1 MKNYTITPY
10 IRVAWDNFCMQND
23 WYIPPRV
30 IFDYEIICLMQGEIE
45 LMVDEEYYK
54 VFPGDFIIIRP
65 MQRHSIRSIGKDF
78 VRQPHV
84 HFDLQEDE
92 YSEMVYISFKDLK
105 DINPTE
111 YKFFRKDILADICP
125 NMPSVLRTARSK
137 KISELLLGIIEEKDK
152 RMVYSDIQANGLFL
166 QMLSMLLREADQVGE
181 HEKNAENDVAWK
193 AQQYLTSNLN
203 RNISLDELSEQ
214 IHVSKYYLSHKFKEI
229 FGVSPKQYHMD
240 SRIDYAKKMLTNT
253 QDSIGNIAEK
263 TGFENIYSF
272 SRAFKKRE
280 HVSPSIYRKE

>member
-1 MKNYTITPY
+1 
-10 IRVAWDNFCMQND
+10 
-23 WYIPPRV
+23 
-30 IFDYEIICLMQGEIE
+30 MQGEIE

-65 MQRHSIRSIGKDF
+65 MQRHSLRSIGKNL

-92 YSEMVYISFKDLK
+92 YSEMVYISYNDLK

-166 QMLSMLLREADQVGE
+166 QMLSMLLREANQVGE

-193 AQQYLTSNLN
+193 TQQYLTSNLN

-214 IHVSKYYLSHKFKEI
+214 IHVSKYYLSHKFKEV